1 MARNWMRRA
10 LLAFVCALTALIAA
24 CGSSTTE
31 SALVPS
37 RFVVFG
43 DGFSDLGEGGSRY
56 TVNDGSANVWVH
68 YMANLFGQNVTT
80 ASVGGL
86 SYARGNARITLKPD
100 VAGGTATLTVTE
112 QVDRFLATNTI
123 GTNDVLVIGGGVSD
137 LIAQMAAVRAGTQTS
152 AQMVANARQAGRD
165 LGTQVRRLVTAG
177 ARYVVVTGTFNLA
190 KTPWAAAIGQGDLL
204 LESST
209 RFNEELL
216 VSIVDLGGN
225 VLYVDAAL
233 QYNLM
238 TASPGSYNLTD
249 SAGLVCTSVDA
260 GAGIGTGNGQVSS
273 ALCNTNTIVAGVD
286 YNKFVFADRVYP
298 TPQAHRL
305 FGEYAYNRVRARW

>member
-10 LLAFVCALTALIAA
+10 LLAFACALTALIAA

-80 ASVGGL
+80 ASAGGL

-100 VAGGTATLTVTE
+100 AAGGTATLTVTE

-123 GTNDVLVIGGGVSD
+123 GANDVLVIGGGVSD

-152 AQMVANARQAGRD
+152 AQMAANARQAGRE
-165 LGTQVRRLVTAG
+165 LGAQVRRLVTAG

-216 VSIVDLGGN
+216 VTIVDLGTN

-249 SAGLVCTSVDA
+249 SAGLVCTAVDA
-260 GAGIGTGNGQVSS
+260 GAGIGTGNGQVNS

-286 YNKFVFADRVYP
+286 YNKYVFADRVYP
-298 TPQAHRL
+298 TPQVHRL